1 MLSALISAVY
11 FLCKYNVTFYRADI
25 ARLSWYC
32 CYQVKK
38 SSVKDNT

>member
-25 ARLSWYC
+25 ARLS
-32 CYQVKK
+32 
-38 SSVKDNT
+38 